1 MTDAKR
7 IPTRTGRRRF
17 LAAGATALTLSGLSR
32 AGLGIGAGP
41 AAAQTGAQTGAPTAG
56 PVLRRTIPSTGDTL
70 PAVGLGSW
78 ITFNVGDDPVLRA
91 DCAEVMAA
99 FLDAGGSVID
109 SSPMYGSSQ
118 AVIGAGLERLG
129 RRDAAFSAD
138 KVWTG
143 DTDEGRAQIERSR
156 ENWRVPRFDLVQ
168 VHNLV
173 EWEAHLDTL
182 AAMKAAGEV
191 RYVGITTSHG
201 RRHGDFEAI
210 MRSQDLDFVQLTYNP
225 VDREAED
232 RLLPLARER
241 GMAVLVNRPFRR
253 DALTRRLEGEPLP
266 GWASEL
272 GAETW
277 AQLVLKFILSHPA
290 ATIPIPATTKPEHA
304 LENVLAA
311 TGPLPDDALRERL
324 ARHIQ
329 DI

>member
-1 MTDAKR
+1 MTDAK
-7 IPTRTGRRRF
+7 PTYTLSSRRRL
-17 LAAGATALTLSGLSR
+17 LAVGAAALTLTGLSR
-32 AGLGIGAGP
+32 HGVGIGVRS
-41 AAAQTGAQTGAPTAG
+41 AAARSTAQGASPL
-56 PVLRRTIPSTGDTL
+56 LRRTIPSTGDTL

-91 DCAEVMAA
+91 DCAEVMAS

-118 AVIGAGLERLG
+118 AVIGAELERLG
-129 RRDAAFSAD
+129 RRDEAFSAD

-156 ENWRVPRFDLVQ
+156 QNWRVPRLDLVQ

-173 EWEAHLDTL
+173 AWEAHLETL
-182 AAMKAAGEV
+182 AAMKAAGEL

-201 RRHGDFEAI
+201 RRHDEVEAI
-210 MRSQDLDFVQLTYNP
+210 MRSHHLDFVQFTYNP

-241 GMAVLVNRPFRR
+241 GIAVLVNRPFRR
-253 DALTRRLEGEPLP
+253 GALTRRLEGEPLP
-266 GWASEL
+266 GWAAEL

-290 ATIPIPATTKPEHA
+290 ATIPIPATTRTDHA
-304 LENVLAA
+304 RENVLAA
-311 TGPLPDDALRERL
+311 AGALPDADLRERL

-329 DI
+329 DL